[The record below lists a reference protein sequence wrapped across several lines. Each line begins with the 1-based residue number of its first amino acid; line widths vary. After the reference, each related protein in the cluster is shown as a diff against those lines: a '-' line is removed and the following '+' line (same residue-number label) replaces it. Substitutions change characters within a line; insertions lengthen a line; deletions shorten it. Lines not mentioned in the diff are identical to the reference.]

1 MGLKTR
7 GLISEYYAVCRTLG
21 WYIYQVLIFLPPVSD
36 APERFKKTK
45 KDKDMEMSGWIW
57 HVGSNNG

>member
-1 MGLKTR
+1 MGGGEHCQRESTH
-7 GLISEYYAVCRTLG
+7 
-21 WYIYQVLIFLPPVSD
+21 QVLIFLPPVSD